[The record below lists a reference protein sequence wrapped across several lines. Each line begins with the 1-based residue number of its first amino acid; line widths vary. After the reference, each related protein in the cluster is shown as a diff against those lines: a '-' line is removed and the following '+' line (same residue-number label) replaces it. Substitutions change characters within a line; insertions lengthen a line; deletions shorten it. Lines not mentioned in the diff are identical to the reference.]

1 MSIRIGTSGWSY
13 DHWRGGFYPERLTKD
28 RWFDFYAERFN
39 CVEVNATFYRRF
51 ADSTYLKW
59 RDRAPEDFRYVLKVP
74 QLISHRHRLHDCNDL
89 ITGFCRSAQLLGN
102 KLGLLLLQLPPDL
115 PYQPQLLEA
124 ALDAFTTASLVAVEF
139 RNEQW
144 LTEESF
150 SLLRKHKANFCNPDH
165 PQHPLSA
172 IVTGDSGYLRLHGRR
187 EWYTDNYNRDE
198 LIAVAET
205 ARKMKLQGAEEVYI
219 FFNNDYAAHA
229 PHNAAELLQL
239 V

>member
-1 MSIRIGTSGWSY
+1 MRIHIGTSGWSY
-13 DHWRGGFYPERLTKD
+13 DHWRGNFYPMHLAKS

-39 CVEVNATFYRRF
+39 SVEVNATFYRRF

-74 QLISHRHRLHDCNDL
+74 QLISHMHRLHECNDL
-89 ITGFCRSAQLLGN
+89 IGEFCRCAQLLEN
-102 KLGLLLLQLPPDL
+102 RLGLLLLQLPPDL
-115 PYQPQLLEA
+115 SYQPQLLDT
-124 ALDAFTTASLVAVEF
+124 ALQAFTPTSLVSVEF

-144 LTEESF
+144 LTEEIF
-150 SLLRKHKANFCNPDH
+150 ALLRKHKANYCNPDH
-165 PQHPLSA
+165 PQHPLST

-187 EWYTDNYNRDE
+187 EWYTDNYTREE
-198 LIAVAET
+198 LISVAET
-205 ARKMKLQGAEEVYI
+205 ARKMKQQGVKETYI

-229 PHNAAELLQL
+229 PHNAAELLRL